1 MTIQQDQNEKFTEL
15 KRVLQIFQSN
25 RINSTYA
32 DLKESPEYTKI
43 AVFFFEKLY
52 APEDFSFRDAS
63 IKKLHRILDGAVYK
77 GMVTAVTLVIEL
89 HELSDALDNIV
100 VQKMIE
106 NGFGA
111 DMNME
116 QYQEAYRQ
124 LDNYDQ
130 RIYQI
135 KLSSRVNE
143 AFHRLSKMWI
153 VGLSLKTVR
162 TAAHLIGMGKIMDFI
177 HEGYVGFRAI
187 DDIRFFVETIEGRE
201 IAWHNEIWFGKN
213 NEKQIPAKQEE
224 A

>member
-1 MTIQQDQNEKFTEL
+1 MTIQQDEKFTEL

-32 DLKESPEYTKI
+32 DLKEDPEYTKI
-43 AVFFFEKLY
+43 GTFFFEKLY

-63 IKKLHRILDGAVYK
+63 IKKLHRILNGAVYK
-77 GMVTAVTLVIEL
+77 GMVSAVTLVIEL
-89 HELSDALDNIV
+89 HELSDELDNIV
-100 VQKMIE
+100 VEKMIKS
-106 NGFGA
+106 GVGA

-116 QYQEAYRQ
+116 QYQDVYRQ

-135 KLSSRVNE
+135 KLSTRVNE

-162 TAAHLIGMGKIMDFI
+162 TAARLIGMGKIMDFI
-177 HEGYVGFRAI
+177 HEGYVGFRTI

-213 NEKQIPAKQEE
+213 NERKIPAKQEE

>member
-213 NEKQIPAKQEE
+213 NERKIPAKQEE

>member
-1 MTIQQDQNEKFTEL
+1 MTIQQDEKFTEL

-32 DLKESPEYTKI
+32 DLKEDPEYTNI
-43 AVFFFEKLY
+43 GTFFFEKLY
-52 APEDFSFRDAS
+52 APEDFSFRDTS
-63 IKKLHRILDGAVYK
+63 IKKLHKLLDGFVYK
-77 GMVTAVTLVIEL
+77 GMITAVTLVIEL
-89 HELSDALDNIV
+89 HELSDELDNIV
-100 VQKMIE
+100 VEKMIKS
-106 NGFGA
+106 GVGA
-111 DMNME
+111 DMDME
-116 QYQEAYRQ
+116 QYQDVYRQ

-130 RIYQI
+130 RLYQI
-135 KLSSRVNE
+135 KLSTRVNE

-153 VGLSLKTVR
+153 VGISLKTVR

-177 HEGYVGFRAI
+177 HEGYVGFRTI

-213 NEKQIPAKQEE
+213 NERKIPTIQE